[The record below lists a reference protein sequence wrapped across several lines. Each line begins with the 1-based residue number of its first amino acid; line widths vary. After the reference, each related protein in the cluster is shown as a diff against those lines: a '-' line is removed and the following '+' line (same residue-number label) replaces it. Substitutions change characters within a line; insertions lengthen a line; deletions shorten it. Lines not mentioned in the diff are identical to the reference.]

1 MTKRKAI
8 SIHTLAKGTVDQNVG
23 TISTYLSRQVLYI
36 TRPLLQCDSGDFR
49 ALLFDIAI
57 L

>member
-1 MTKRKAI
+1 MTIRKAI